1 MTDKAAVVER
11 FASAIGGGDMTAA
24 MALLAPDIVIYHSSR
39 MPYAGIYH
47 GHDGFLRML
56 GIIDAFWQTFGSA
69 VPPLVAEIDDA
80 VVVAGRVTGRP
91 RHLATDLTI
100 PVMER
105 YSVDGGLITRI
116 DPCYADLDLTP
127 EQLGLHRPTGA

>member
-1 MTDKAAVVER
+1 MTDKASVVKR

-56 GIIDAFWQTFGSA
+56 GIINAFWQTFGSA
-69 VPPLVAEIDDA
+69 VPPLVAEVDDS
-80 VVVAGRVTGRP
+80 VVVAGRVIGRP
-91 RHLATDLTI
+91 RHLAAELTI

-105 YSVDGGLITRI
+105 YTVEGGLIARI
-116 DPCYADLDLTP
+116 DPCYADLDLMP
-127 EQLGLHRPTGA
+127 EQLAPHLPTGA